1 MKGIKRIHIASD
13 WEPDRIFKFSRLL
26 EPTANKLYRDLFQHI
41 GMPLLPGCEELN
53 CTKEEAMARYDY
65 QEGIDVLLYFE
76 NGHKATLQEKF
87 LDFPRSTATFTEK
100 QKQKP
105 GAWYTCTA
113 QYWFV
118 GYARKLRS
126 VGITEFQDWMLID
139 LPALHRIDASQKLP
153 WVVKDNNDPSYKG
166 ITFRYLYFDDVPFNC
181 IVARFKVDKPTT
193 TTRPGRTKQ
202 MVMPG
207 MF

>member
-1 MKGIKRIHIASD
+1 MRGIKRIHIESD
-13 WEPDRIFKFSRLL
+13 WKPDRILKFSRPL

-41 GMPLLPGCEELN
+41 DMPLLPGCEELT

-87 LDFPRSTATFTEK
+87 LDFPHSTVTFTEK
-100 QKQKP
+100 QKRKQ

-118 GYARKLRS
+118 GYARRFRS
-126 VGITEFQDWMLID
+126 AGIAEFQDWMLID
-139 LPALHRIDASQKLP
+139 LPTLHRIDASQKLP
-153 WVVKDNNDPSYKG
+153 WRFKGNNDPNYKG
-166 ITFRYLYFDDVPFNC
+166 ITFRYLYFGDVPTAC
-181 IVARFKVDKPTT
+181 IIDRHKRMPRHLPARQAAFD
-193 TTRPGRTKQ
+193 
-202 MVMPG
+202 
-207 MF
+207 F